1 MAKYKINIL
10 KNNHI
15 PLYEQQNI
23 KQSEFE
29 QLHL

>member
-10 KNNHI
+10 KNNYI
-15 PLYEQQNI
+15 PLYEQQI
-23 KQSEFE
+23 IEKSDFE